1 MSIDLQ
7 NEKGRQDYLLEKMD
21 DLLDGINDSYG
32 RELLDELISR
42 LETTISD
49 FNDEIKELMDQLKD
63 NSEKKE
69 KLLHNIIAQENEES
83 AISEKEEDMAEAR
96 EISEWEK
103 KLESLG
109 K

>member
-1 MSIDLQ
+1 MTIDLQ

-21 DLLDGINDSYG
+21 DLLDGMNDSYG

-49 FNDEIKELMDQLKD
+49 FNDEVKELTDHLKD
-63 NSEKKE
+63 NSDKKE
-69 KLLHNIIAQENEES
+69 KLLHNILTHETKGSVSVEENEDVP
-83 AISEKEEDMAEAR
+83 KAR
-96 EISEWEK
+96 EASEWEK
-103 KLESLG
+103 RLESLG